1 MSDNFDAAPAQY
13 RSDDPRYRSKLG
25 EFDKL
30 TTINYPQW
38 SSIIEFC
45 LTSINAWDIVQ
56 GNEVRPPAGNTA
68 AARAATADY
77 TKRYGEAAGA
87 IRLSCSND
95 VAPYLQGVRDPQ
107 TMWTILHDQFN
118 HARHTLGRNTILNDF
133 QNSRPKDGGPI
144 AVYFGRLKQFQEKLA
159 GTPEAITDRTMKT
172 HIFSTLPR
180 EFDVQKQVLEL
191 QPEDNL
197 TIQTVMDAMKNY
209 EMRHLETLRRL
220 AKDTSVSENN
230 TAATSGAALQ
240 AAAAPQRCTYCRK
253 NGHDYKSCFRRRK
266 RNRGDNLNDSTA
278 GANSILCYYCGER
291 GHIRRIC
298 PVTKKAKQA
307 RLEEDNSQAGPSKAK
322 GEEQKS
328 TANATACLAIGES
341 DDLEP
346 Y

>member
-1 MSDNFDAAPAQY
+1 MSVNFDAAPPQY

-68 AARAATADY
+68 AARAATADF

-87 IRLSCSND
+87 IRLSCSSD

-118 HARHTLGRNTILNDF
+118 HARHTLGRTTILTDF
-133 QNSRPKDGGPI
+133 QNARPIDGEPI

-159 GTPEAITDRTMKT
+159 GTPEAITDRTVKT

-197 TIQTVMDAMKNY
+197 TLQTVMDAMKNY

-220 AKDTSVSENN
+220 AKDTKVSENN

-266 RNRGDNLNDSTA
+266 RNRSDNESN
-278 GANSILCYYCGER
+278 GILCYYCGEK

-298 PVTKKAKQA
+298 PVVKKAKQA
-307 RLEEDNSQAGPSKAK
+307 RLEEDNSGPPKNNLK
-322 GEEQKS
+322 GEDKKS
-328 TANATACLAIGES
+328 TANATASLAIGES

>member
-68 AARAATADY
+68 AARAAIADY

-118 HARHTLGRNTILNDF
+118 HARHTLGRTTILNDF
-133 QNSRPKDGGPI
+133 QTSRPKDGEPI

-159 GTPEAITDRTMKT
+159 GTPEAITDRAMKT
-172 HIFSTLPR
+172 HIFSTLPP

-197 TIQTVMDAMKNY
+197 TLQTVMDAMKNY
-209 EMRHLETLRRL
+209 EMRHLEAIRRL
-220 AKDTSVSENN
+220 ASAKDTKVSENN
-230 TAATSGAALQ
+230 TAATSGAALRAQ
-240 AAAAPQRCTYCRK
+240 AAA
-253 NGHDYKSCFRRRK
+253 
-266 RNRGDNLNDSTA
+266 L
-278 GANSILCYYCGER
+278 L
-291 GHIRRIC
+291 
-298 PVTKKAKQA
+298 
-307 RLEEDNSQAGPSKAK
+307 
-322 GEEQKS
+322 
-328 TANATACLAIGES
+328 
-341 DDLEP
+341 
-346 Y
+346 

>member
-1 MSDNFDAAPAQY
+1 MFANFDAAPAQY
-13 RSDDPRYRSKLG
+13 WVDDPRYRSKLG
-25 EFDKL
+25 EFDRL

-68 AARAATADY
+68 AARAATADF

-87 IRLSCSND
+87 IRLSCSSN

-107 TMWTILHDQFN
+107 TMWTILHNQFN
-118 HARHTLGRNTILNDF
+118 HARHTLGRTTILTEF
-133 QNSRPKDGGPI
+133 QNSHPEAGEPI

-159 GTPEAITDRTMKT
+159 GTPEAITDRAMKT
-172 HIFSTLPR
+172 HIFSTLPPV
-180 EFDVQKQVLEL
+180 FDVQKQVLEL

-197 TIQTVMDAMKNY
+197 TLQTVMDAMKNY
-209 EMRHLETLRRL
+209 EMRHAETLRRL
-220 AKDTSVSENN
+220 ASAKDAKVSDNN
-230 TAATSGAALQ
+230 TAATAGAALR
-240 AAAAPQRCTYCRK
+240 AEASQRCTYCRK
-253 NGHDYKSCFRRRK
+253 NGHDYNNCFRRKK
-266 RNRGDNLNDSTA
+266 RNRDDNSDDST
-278 GANSILCYYCGER
+278 NILCYYCGER

-307 RLEEDNSQAGPSKAK
+307 RLEESKSTSGPPKDN
-322 GEEQKS
+322 GENRRR
-328 TANATACLAIGES
+328 TANATAAIAIGES